1 MKTFKEK
8 KPKMELI
15 PIIAGNYDRVSWPAP
30 NGTSFKLIKDKK
42 YGVTKF
48 IEMGPLSKEWMLKN
62 NYRRIYY
69 FDGDDLLKYYV
80 SKAEPLPLKIES
92 KIMYEVTDKNTVPGE
107 LRNEIMVAYVIDS
120 LGRTFKPKTRE
131 YFGDIFNEL
140 S

>member
-8 KPKMELI
+8 KPQMELV
-15 PIIAGNYDRVSWPAP
+15 PIIAGNYDRISWPAP
-30 NGTSFKLIKDKK
+30 HGTSFKLVKDKK

-48 IEMGPLSKEWMLKN
+48 MEMGPLGKEWMLKN

-69 FDGDDLLKYYV
+69 FDGDDLLKYFTL
-80 SKAEPLPLKIES
+80 KAEPLPFKIES
-92 KIMYEVTDKNTVPGE
+92 KLMYEVVDKNTVPRE

-120 LGRTFKPKTRE
+120 LVRILKPKTRE
-131 YFGDIFNEL
+131 HFGDIFNEL